1 MIEAAISPL
10 EKETEKMPLT
20 TEELA
25 AELAAMQQVYS
36 DAAEG
41 ETGFAEALEIMLWHI
56 EKLQKRIGQ

>member
-1 MIEAAISPL
+1 
-10 EKETEKMPLT
+10 MPLT
-20 TEELA
+20 IDELA

-41 ETGFAEALEIMLWHI
+41 EIGFAEALDIMLWHI